1 MTTHTQKTQSM
12 VRTTVSRCLV
22 VGGALVLLSF
32 LPQACS
38 THDILAVNIPNV
50 IDPSQLNSP
59 LGAAAAYA
67 GAIGDFAFAND
78 GDNGG
83 TEGQILVSG
92 VMTDEYIDSETFPT
106 RIEYDSRGITEQNG
120 TLTLVF
126 RNLQRARVSLEVAA
140 GRLQTYAPTPASRI
154 GEMLALSGFTK
165 VYAAEN
171 YCSGVPFGSLS
182 GAPGIP
188 LTTLQILDSAAQRFD
203 SVLTL
208 GIDTTKA
215 DSLTARKIIYLAQL
229 GKARALLDRAQPA
242 SVGGWDSAAAVAA
255 LVPLSFKYVT
265 THTAFSNR
273 EYNGLHVFNSGASV
287 GGTGRFSVADQ
298 EGINGLNF
306 RAATDPRV
314 VTVLQGKGF
323 DGTTDL
329 WALQK
334 YPANNSPV
342 VVADGIEAQ
351 LIVAE
356 DQLRNANYSAWLASL
371 NNLRANGGVPGLA
384 ALADPGGSTNDS
396 LRVDLTFRERAFWL
410 FATGHR
416 LGDLRRLIRQ
426 YGRGSETVF
435 PTGAYFK
442 GGLYGPDVNLPVPRD
457 ERNNPNF
464 TGCLNRAA

>member
-1 MTTHTQKTQSM
+1 MTTQTQKTQSM

-38 THDILAVNIPNV
+38 THDILAVNIPNI
-50 IDPSQLNSP
+50 IDPNQLNSP

-92 VMTDEYIDSETFPT
+92 VMTDEYI
-106 RIEYDSRGITEQNG
+106 
-120 TLTLVF
+120 
-126 RNLQRARVSLEVAA
+126 
-140 GRLQTYAPTPASRI
+140 
-154 GEMLALSGFTK
+154 
-165 VYAAEN
+165 
-171 YCSGVPFGSLS
+171 
-182 GAPGIP
+182 
-188 LTTLQILDSAAQRFD
+188 DSAAQRFD

-396 LRVDLTFRERAFWL
+396 LRVDLTFRERSEE
-410 FATGHR
+410 
-416 LGDLRRLIRQ
+416 RRVGKECRSRWSP
-426 YGRGSETVF
+426 YH
-435 PTGAYFK
+435 
-442 GGLYGPDVNLPVPRD
+442 
-457 ERNNPNF
+457 
-464 TGCLNRAA
+464 